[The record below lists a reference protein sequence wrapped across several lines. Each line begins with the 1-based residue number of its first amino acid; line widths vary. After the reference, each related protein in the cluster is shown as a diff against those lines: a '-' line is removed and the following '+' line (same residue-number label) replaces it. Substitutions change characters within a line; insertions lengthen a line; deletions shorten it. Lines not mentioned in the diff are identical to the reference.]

1 LNEETYLSSI
11 IPSLAYF
18 VPESKAE
25 TYPPSHQIEQLCQSV
40 NGPLGHAQ
48 KRSYLWTP
56 ERLRQRMHMT
66 ARRMDPD
73 PLGSGLEERFVG
85 CPDSF
90 SEDIIEDLNTDTHT
104 DFSGLTT
111 EG

>member
-1 LNEETYLSSI
+1 
-11 IPSLAYF
+11 
-18 VPESKAE
+18 
-25 TYPPSHQIEQLCQSV
+25 
-40 NGPLGHAQ
+40 
-48 KRSYLWTP
+48 
-56 ERLRQRMHMT
+56 
-66 ARRMDPD
+66 MDPD

-111 EG
+111 EGWEEGHIVRAKAREEKEVEERGRKTYSVFCKAWGGEDDGFESCERDVGLNGLVDGFEVSL

>member
-1 LNEETYLSSI
+1 
-11 IPSLAYF
+11 
-18 VPESKAE
+18 
-25 TYPPSHQIEQLCQSV
+25 
-40 NGPLGHAQ
+40 
-48 KRSYLWTP
+48 
-56 ERLRQRMHMT
+56 MHMT

-73 PLGSGLEERFVG
+73 PLRSGLEERLVG

-90 SEDIIEDLNTDTHT
+90 SEDIIEDLYTDTHT

>member
-1 LNEETYLSSI
+1 
-11 IPSLAYF
+11 
-18 VPESKAE
+18 
-25 TYPPSHQIEQLCQSV
+25 
-40 NGPLGHAQ
+40 
-48 KRSYLWTP
+48 
-56 ERLRQRMHMT
+56 MHMT

>member
-1 LNEETYLSSI
+1 
-11 IPSLAYF
+11 
-18 VPESKAE
+18 
-25 TYPPSHQIEQLCQSV
+25 
-40 NGPLGHAQ
+40 
-48 KRSYLWTP
+48 
-56 ERLRQRMHMT
+56 
-66 ARRMDPD
+66 MDPD
-73 PLGSGLEERFVG
+73 PLGSGLEERFVR